1 MRVDMKCPRLIRRE
15 GLLSVPVPETEHTE
29 NSRLREMARVKV
41 KTHGPEDEAE
51 KQGSV
56 A

>member
-1 MRVDMKCPRLIRRE
+1 MKFPRLVRRE
-15 GLLSVPVPETEHTE
+15 GLLSVSKTEHTE

-41 KTHGPEDEAE
+41 KTHGAEDESE